1 VKNKVISNIN
11 QIIIKEAGR
20 KRTKDVKENEEM
32 RTAVLN
38 IKPNAV
44 RFCLS
49 SYMDTCRNI

>member
-1 VKNKVISNIN
+1 MSNIS
-11 QIIIKEAGR
+11 QTLIREAGR
-20 KRTKDVKENEEM
+20 KKAKELKEHEEM

-49 SYMDTCRNI
+49 GYMDTCRQI